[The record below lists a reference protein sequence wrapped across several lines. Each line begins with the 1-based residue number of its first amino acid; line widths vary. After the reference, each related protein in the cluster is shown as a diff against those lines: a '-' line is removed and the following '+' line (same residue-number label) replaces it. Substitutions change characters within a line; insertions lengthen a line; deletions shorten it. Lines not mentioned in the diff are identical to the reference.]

1 MFVLK
6 NVIKN
11 SIQLEFL
18 YNIELVN
25 LNINKVDDQK
35 LFYSFG

>member
-1 MFVLK
+1 MFFLK

-11 SIQLEFL
+11 SIQLELL
-18 YNIELVN
+18 YNIERAN
-25 LNINKVDDQK
+25 LNINKVHDQK